1 MLSTI
6 VSEAVAKACNCASL
20 GLAFN
25 AIGLFLMLL
34 WASAEAVPAS
44 VNNPLISE
52 HPSQI
57 DVLTFL
63 KSRSSNKTSHS
74 EADCLSSLNKRQC
87 KYFED
92 RIVLKRMKHRNSVI
106 AAKSNDDSNNNDESS
121 ILNNSKD
128 LHERQVRSFEHNIRI
143 AKTKFQQDKNTFA
156 SYENTKANYEI
167 VRNIS
172 HGDKLMNNGESVSM
186 ENTSEPTLVA
196 TSKKSDVKT
205 NAQKETSDK
214 TYLHV
219 NGEFRSVAPFSFL
232 FVPFFP
238 QSLASKLENARRERE
253 KSKNFFRRLG

>member
-1 MLSTI
+1 M
-6 VSEAVAKACNCASL
+6 AKACNCASL

-63 KSRSSNKTSHS
+63 KIRNGNKTSQS
-74 EADCLSSLNKRQC
+74 EADCFSSLNKKQC

-92 RIVLKRMKHRNSVI
+92 RIVLKRMKQRNGVI
-106 AAKSNDDSNNNDESS
+106 ETNRNDDSNNIDESS
-121 ILNNSKD
+121 KLNSSKD
-128 LHERQVRSFEHNIRI
+128 LHERQVRSFEQNNRI
-143 AKTKFQQDKNTFA
+143 AKNKFQKDKNTFA
-156 SYENTKANYEI
+156 NYENTKTSYEV

-172 HGDKLMNNGESVSM
+172 LGDKLMNNGESEKSM
-186 ENTSEPTLVA
+186 ENTSESTRVVA
-196 TSKKSDVKT
+196 AFKKSDVKT
-205 NAQKETSDK
+205 NAEKETSDK

-219 NGEFRSVAPFSFL
+219 NGEFINVAP
-232 FVPFFP
+232 
-238 QSLASKLENARRERE
+238 
-253 KSKNFFRRLG
+253 